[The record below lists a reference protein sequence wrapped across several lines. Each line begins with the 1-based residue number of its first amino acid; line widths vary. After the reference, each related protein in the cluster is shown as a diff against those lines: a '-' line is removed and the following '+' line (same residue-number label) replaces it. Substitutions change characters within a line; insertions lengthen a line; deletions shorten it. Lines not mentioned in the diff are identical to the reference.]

1 MVALC
6 VSILHVPFDA
16 LLGLV
21 EGSLELTDNL
31 PEASRVLLGP
41 GRCCWTPSTSDAI
54 CAFNRGIWNIPRLGR
69 NRLCSGSLD
78 AGVQRSAA
86 AKGSL

>member
-1 MVALC
+1 MVTLS

-16 LLGLV
+16 LLDLV

-41 GRCCWTPSTSDAI
+41 GPAAGR
-54 CAFNRGIWNIPRLGR
+54 RPRRMPFVLLIAESRTFQG
-69 NRLCSGSLD
+69 
-78 AGVQRSAA
+78 
-86 AKGSL
+86 